1 MVGPSVGGQ
10 GDNMEATPAAVSF
23 TKSLFH
29 GNIVEELIF
38 PFPLPR
44 PSDHEAVRLI
54 MESLH
59 KLAAEHIDAAAI
71 DAEAKIPA
79 PVLDAMKQMGLF
91 GMIIPE
97 GYGGIGLSA
106 TAYTRVMQELSGLES
121 SLPVT
126 IGAHQ
131 SIGLKGLLLAGNEE
145 QKRRYLPR
153 LASGEMIAAF
163 ALTEPSAGSD
173 AQSIKMRAVRQADE
187 SWLLN
192 GTKIWITNGG
202 LADFFTVFAQ
212 TDVELDGERKDRITA
227 FIVERAH
234 GVRSGPE
241 EHKLGI
247 RGSSTTALYFEDV
260 RVPPQ
265 NVLGEPG
272 KGFKV
277 AMQILNSG
285 RLGLAAGSLGAAKTL
300 IKLAVEHARGRR
312 AFGRAISEFG
322 LIQHKIARMITESYA
337 LESMVYLTT
346 GMIDAGAKD
355 YAVESAICKVFGAEA
370 LWRIVNEALQIAAGA
385 GYMKEYP
392 YERLLRDAR
401 INLIFE
407 GTNEILRLFIA
418 LSGMEGPGAYLAEV
432 AGAIRAPLK
441 QYGLIADYV
450 VNKIRQS
457 VYGDAIT
464 HAHPLLK
471 REAVLVEDFVG
482 EGAKA
487 VEKVLRRHGKAIVER
502 QFACARIA
510 DLMIDLY
517 SMAAV
522 ISRTSAAIENRG
534 EEGAKRDLLCARVYC
549 EWAWSR
555 MKGILRAMDTNTD
568 EMEKEIAKLT
578 VDDGGYGTGL
588 W

>member
-1 MVGPSVGGQ
+1 
-10 GDNMEATPAAVSF
+10 
-23 TKSLFH
+23 
-29 GNIVEELIF
+29 
-38 PFPLPR
+38 
-44 PSDHEAVRLI
+44 
-54 MESLH
+54 
-59 KLAAEHIDAAAI
+59 
-71 DAEAKIPA
+71 
-79 PVLDAMKQMGLF
+79 
-91 GMIIPE
+91 
-97 GYGGIGLSA
+97 
-106 TAYTRVMQELSGLES
+106 
-121 SLPVT
+121 VT